1 MKKEEI
7 HLGDIHRWLFGTT
20 PVEFVAEI
28 AIRTVLIYL
37 MLLIAFRLLGKRMN
51 GQVTLIELA
60 VMMTLG
66 AIVSPVM
73 QLPDKG
79 IFYGFVVLVVALLFQ
94 RGLNL
99 WAVKSEKVEHITV
112 GKMSVLIK
120 DGIIN
125 LTELKKADVSHEQLF
140 AMLREK
146 KILNVGS
153 VKRAY
158 LEAFGAL
165 NIYEAEEPLP
175 GLAVFPSSDPI
186 LKSVMEVAPTSDKV
200 CCNCG
205 HLQQIARD
213 TDACTICH
221 SQDWTTAYLQPAKS
235 TADNEA

>member
-20 PVEFVAEI
+20 PDVFMIET
-28 AIRTVLIYL
+28 AIRTILIYL

-51 GQVTLIELA
+51 GQVTLVELA

-79 IFYGFVVLVVALLFQ
+79 IFYGFVILVVALLFQ

-99 WAVKSEKVEHITV
+99 WAVKSEKIEHLTV

-120 DGIIN
+120 DGVIN
-125 LTELKKADVSHEQLF
+125 LDEMKKADVSHEQLY

-146 KILNVGS
+146 KILNLGKI
-153 VKRAY
+153 KRAY

-165 NIYEAEEPLP
+165 NIYEADEPMP
-175 GLAVFPSSDPI
+175 GLAVFPVSDP
-186 LKSVMEVAPTSDKV
+186 LVKELLEEATGTEKA

-205 HLQQIARD
+205 HLQAIRSDSEQCA
-213 TDACTICH
+213 ICH
-221 SQDWTTAYLQPAKS
+221 SQDWTKAYLQNLKS
-235 TADNEA
+235 SS

>member
-7 HLGDIHRWLFGTT
+7 HIGDIHRWLFGTT
-20 PVEFVAEI
+20 PDAFMIET
-28 AIRTVLIYL
+28 AIRTVIIYL

-51 GQVTLIELA
+51 GQVTLVELA

-79 IFYGFVVLVVALLFQ
+79 IIYGFVILVVALLFQ

-99 WAVKSEKVEHITV
+99 WAVKSEKMEHLTV

-120 DGIIN
+120 DGVIN
-125 LTELKKADVSHEQLF
+125 LQEMKKADVSHEQLF

-146 KILNVGS
+146 KIMNLGKI
-153 VKRAY
+153 KRAY

-165 NIYEAEEPLP
+165 NIYEADEPMP
-175 GLAVFPSSDPI
+175 GLAVFPITDSIVKEMQEP
-186 LKSVMEVAPTSDKV
+186 APVNEKT

-205 HLQQIARD
+205 HLQLIKSD
-213 TDACTICH
+213 DESCEVCH
-221 SQDWTTAYLQPAKS
+221 SQDWTVAYLQTSKS
-235 TADNEA
+235 TSN